1 MHNRTHD
8 GQAFRMLNVL
18 AKFTRE
24 SLSIRVRRKLFSAD
38 VAILESGFEIEEV
51 HTLFSEFGQDAPP
64 DGPRTCGA
72 WPRTSLVGTIELH
85 PLG

>member
-1 MHNRTHD
+1 
-8 GQAFRMLNVL
+8 MLNVL

-64 DGPRTCGA
+64 DGP
-72 WPRTSLVGTIELH
+72 
-85 PLG
+85 